1 MMLTSRAP
9 KIGTLRRWQSP
20 ALAGFEICYCEAVS
34 FLGAQRH
41 VFDAFT
47 ITLVED
53 GAGSFTRGPRTVRTA
68 DSHGIT
74 VSSPGDVIA
83 ADSGN
88 GTYTCR
94 NLYLTSAFLDG
105 LSEDLGRSRVY
116 TPTFASMQPGD
127 QHSHRALLRATNALA
142 QLGTDLERQEQ
153 LLPALR
159 QFVTGLAPEH
169 ERPAGRERRATRR
182 VREMLIDR
190 LDENLSLDELAAV
203 SGLNKFHLLRVF
215 RAEMG
220 LPPHAYQMHARVGR
234 ARALMARG
242 ATVFDAGVD
251 TGFTDAAHFRK
262 VFKRIVG
269 LTPGRYRDNVSGQE
283 VNFVPRPRRATPL

>member
-1 MMLTSRAP
+1 MLASHAP
-9 KIGTLRRWQSP
+9 KVGTLRRWQSP
-20 ALAGFEICYCEAVS
+20 TLSGFEICYCEKVS
-34 FLGAQRH
+34 FQGRQRH

-53 GAGSFTRGPRTVRTA
+53 GAGSFTRGRRTVHTA

-94 NLYLTSAFLDG
+94 NLYLTSAFLDN
-105 LSEDLGRSRVY
+105 LTEDLGRSRVY
-116 TPTFASMQPGD
+116 TPTFASMQPGN
-127 QHSHRALLRATNALA
+127 QHILRALLRGTHALA

-159 QFVTGLAPEH
+159 QFVTGLDPER
-169 ERPAGRERRATRR
+169 ERPPGQERWATRR

-190 LDENLSLDELAAV
+190 LDENVPLDELASVA
-203 SGLNKFHLLRVF
+203 GLNKFHLLRVF

-234 ARALMARG
+234 ARALMSRG
-242 ATVFDAGVD
+242 TTAFDAGVE
-251 TGFTDAAHFRK
+251 TGFTDTAHFRK
-262 VFKRIVG
+262 VFTRLVG
-269 LTPGRYRDNVSGQE
+269 LTPSQYRDNASGRE
-283 VNFVPRPRRATPL
+283 VNFVPRSR